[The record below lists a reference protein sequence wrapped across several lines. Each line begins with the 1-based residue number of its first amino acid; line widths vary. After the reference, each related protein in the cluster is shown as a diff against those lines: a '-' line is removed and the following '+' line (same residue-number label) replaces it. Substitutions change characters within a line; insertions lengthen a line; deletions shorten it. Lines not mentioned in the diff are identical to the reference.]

1 MSRQRLARPAAAGFT
16 LTEMLVAM
24 TIAAIAL
31 SIGMPSFTSM
41 LARYRIDGQH
51 AGLMDDLLLARE
63 EARNSSSPTAVCA
76 SSNGSSCNGSAWNQ
90 GHIVFRD
97 GGAKGSVDG
106 GDTVLRYA
114 KGAPAGIVIVPTLQA
129 SGDAY
134 GKNYVYFEA
143 DGKVDS
149 SGTIIFTTCLPG
161 NLPLLLTLQRNGYI
175 TAAKG
180 ASAC

>member
-1 MSRQRLARPAAAGFT
+1 MSRHRFAQPAAAGFT

-41 LARYRIDGQH
+41 VARYRVDGQH
-51 AGLMDDLLLARE
+51 VGLMDDLLLARE

-97 GGAKGSVDG
+97 AGVKGTVDA

-114 KGAPAGIVIVPTLQA
+114 QAAPAGITMVPAMQA
-129 SGDAY
+129 TGDAY
-134 GKNYVYFEA
+134 GKTYVLFDA

-149 SGTIIFTTCLPG
+149 SGAIIFTTCLPG
-161 NLPLLLTLQRNGYI
+161 NLPMQLTLQRNGYM

-180 ASAC
+180 AAAC